1 MEHCWYFVEGECEK
15 RLIEALKLDPPML
28 KAGKI
33 TIYNVIQKKL
43 SRSLL
48 MSVLPKTTV
57 VLAFD
62 TDLMKTDILEQN
74 IALLR
79 RYGREIRIIYLPQV
93 RNFEDEIERCCHLEK
108 AADLTSSRSKKDFKK
123 DFCRMKVRDC
133 RHALKRHR
141 FNFDLMWST
150 QVPESVRFIKK
161 KRNQIKNT

>member
-79 RYGREIRIIYLPQV
+79 RYGREIRIIYLPAPIKIL
-93 RNFEDEIERCCHLEK
+93 RKNH
-108 AADLTSSRSKKDFKK
+108 SR
-123 DFCRMKVRDC
+123 
-133 RHALKRHR
+133 
-141 FNFDLMWST
+141 
-150 QVPESVRFIKK
+150 
-161 KRNQIKNT
+161 